1 MDYYSYEGGRWS
13 NYFRE
18 NEERKQRITNRK
30 KAKEISASTVKIEYE
45 EA

>member
-18 NEERKQRITNRK
+18 NEERKQRLLARK
-30 KAKEISASTVKIEYE
+30 KAKAGAAAV
-45 EA
+45 

>member
-18 NEERKQRITNRK
+18 NELRKQRLAERKSNRATK
-30 KAKEISASTVKIEYE
+30 GIQYE
-45 EA
+45 EVCEE